1 MIKIEPLK
9 NIEIVE
15 NIPIRHI
22 SQQSEPELTG
32 SFTIREIT
40 SLLSG
45 RDMVQELH
53 RHDFYY
59 ILIVKNGEGLH
70 EIDFTGYEIKNHTVF
85 MMRPGQVHY
94 LSLKAGSTGYLIQF
108 KTDFL
113 YSHNSASQKHLTRL
127 IQYNVYNL
135 EQEGFC
141 RIEAVV
147 SEALKEYTNKLKGYH
162 EVLKASLSI
171 FLIELLRQRPD
182 NAIAAMGD
190 NTYGQEK
197 LEQFMEL
204 VEKNSS
210 THKQVSQYTGLL
222 NLSSYQLSSIT
233 KTLLAKTPSEIIN
246 QQIILEAKRQLL
258 ATSKQVGQIAYY
270 LGYDDPSYFTRFFK
284 RHTGLSPES
293 FRQNSK

>member
-1 MIKIEPLK
+1 M
-9 NIEIVE
+9 E

-32 SFTIREIT
+32 SFSIREIT

-59 ILIVKNGEGLH
+59 ILIVKSGTGH
-70 EIDFTGYEIKNHTVF
+70 HQIDFTGYEIENHTVF
-85 MMRPGQVHY
+85 MMRPGQVHS

-127 IQYNVYNL
+127 IQYNIYNL
-135 EQEGFC
+135 EKEGFG

-162 EVLKASLSI
+162 EVLKANLSI
-171 FLIELLRQRPD
+171 FLIELLRQRSDKAVP
-182 NAIAAMGD
+182 AMRD
-190 NTYGQEK
+190 NTYAQEK
-197 LEQFMEL
+197 LEQFLEL
-204 VEKNSS
+204 VEKNSI

-222 NLSSYQLSSIT
+222 NLSSYQLSAVT
-233 KTLLAKTPSEIIN
+233 KTLLDKTPSEIIN

-258 ATSKQVGQIAYY
+258 ATSKQVGQIACD

-293 FRQNSK
+293 LRQNSK

>member
-1 MIKIEPLK
+1 M
-9 NIEIVE
+9 E

-32 SFTIREIT
+32 SFSIREIT

-59 ILIVKNGEGLH
+59 ILIIKNGTGHH
-70 EIDFTGYEIKNHTVF
+70 EIDFTGYEIKDHTVF
-85 MMRPGQVHY
+85 MMRPGQVHN
-94 LSLKAGSTGYLIQF
+94 LFLKAGSTGYLIQF

-135 EQEGFC
+135 KQEGFS

-162 EVLKASLSI
+162 EVLKANLSI

-182 NAIAAMGD
+182 KAVAAMVD
-190 NTYGQEK
+190 NTYAQEK
-197 LEQFMEL
+197 LEQFLEL
-204 VEKNSS
+204 VEKNSI
-210 THKQVSQYTGLL
+210 TNKQVSQYTGLL

-246 QQIILEAKRQLL
+246 QHIILEAKRQLL
-258 ATSKQVGQIAYY
+258 ATSKQVGQIACD

-284 RHTGLSPES
+284 KHTCLSPES